1 MGMSDRTETEKIMKE
16 TIYTIPLMD
25 ALQAQDECPFCFV
38 ERKSEQDALDGLL
51 GSSSAYMKSEI
62 REQTNKQ
69 GFCRAHYKKMF
80 DYGNSLG
87 CAIILQSHF
96 QDVSKELNKKL
107 KGNVTVKAG
116 LFKKKKG
123 PDEDM
128 EGETGL
134 GSWLE
139 RKRTDCYICT
149 KYKKTY
155 QRYMETFFYLLRT
168 EEEFYRKVKDSKGF
182 CLFHLEDLANG
193 SKRYLNGKEQEDF
206 QEVLRTLMSK
216 NMERL
221 QGDID
226 WFIEKFDYQNREA
239 DWKNSRDAVPRC
251 MQKLAGGYPQD
262 PPYESKK

>member
-1 MGMSDRTETEKIMKE
+1 MKE

-25 ALQAQDECPFCFV
+25 AMQAHDECPFCYV

-62 REQTNKQ
+62 REQTNAQ

-80 DYGNSLG
+80 DYGKSLG

-96 QDVSKELNKKL
+96 QGVSKELNKKL
-107 KGNVTVKAG
+107 KGNKVLTKPG
-116 LFKKKKG
+116 LFKKKKTEE
-123 PDEDM
+123 EDM
-128 EGETGL
+128 AGDTGL
-134 GSWLE
+134 GNWLE
-139 RKRTDCYICT
+139 KKRTDCYICT

-155 QRYMETFFYLLRT
+155 QRYLETFFYMLRT
-168 EEEFYRKVKDSKGF
+168 EEDCYRQVKESKGF
-182 CLFHLEDLANG
+182 CLLHLEDLING
-193 SKRYLNGKEQEDF
+193 SKRYLNGREQEDF
-206 QEVLRTLMSK
+206 QEVLQSLVRE

-226 WFIEKFDYQNREA
+226 WFIQKFDYQYRDA
-239 DWKNSRDAVPRC
+239 DWKNSKDAVPRC

-262 PPYESKK
+262 PPYVSKK